1 MLKWVS
7 IDQNAVTR
15 KSCENRAPFGSLKS
29 THFDVLKLQ
38 VQSSFNL
45 NYSFHSEVNI
55 KIESVSKYPYRRASW
70 LPVDN
75 TLLEYLTGYTG
86 SYHMES

>member
-7 IDQNAVTR
+7 IDQAAVTR

-55 KIESVSKYPYRRASW
+55 KIELVSKYPSRRASW

-75 TLLEYLTGYTG
+75 TLLEYLAGYTR
-86 SYHMES
+86 SYQMEP